1 MSRVLRTNIFLSSSV
16 VLTYLFLYIPIFIL
30 VVFSFNNATFPSPWV
45 GFTWRWY
52 QEFLQSEELWQ
63 ALSNSFIVAISST
76 VLSCCFGLGAI
87 YCTAQKSMIEKLF
100 FSFYGSVVVPEIILA
115 VALLTIFSVLQI
127 PLGITT
133 LIIAHTMLGLGY
145 VIPILYTSFLEI
157 NKDLLEA
164 SEDLGA
170 SPTQTFRQV
179 IFPLMLPSLCA
190 AALLVFIIS
199 FDDFLFAFFCA
210 GSSVTTLS
218 LYIFGMLRSGISPM
232 VNALSTVLLLL
243 SSLLVFIFCWL
254 NTRTNVL

>member
-1 MSRVLRTNIFLSSSV
+1 MSKVLRSNIFLSSSV
-16 VLTYLFLYIPIFIL
+16 IFTYLFLYIPIFIL

-52 QEFLQSEELWQ
+52 QEFLQNEELWQ

-76 VLSCCFGLGAI
+76 ILSCLFGLGAI
-87 YCTAQKSMIEKLF
+87 YYTAQNSRIDRLF
-100 FSFYGSVVVPEIILA
+100 FSFYGSVIVPEIILA
-115 VALLTIFSVLQI
+115 VALLTVFSFLQI
-127 PLGITT
+127 PLGIPT
-133 LIIAHTMLGLGY
+133 LIVAHTMLGLGY
-145 VIPILYTSFLEI
+145 VIPILYTSFSEI

-170 SPTQTFRQV
+170 SSSQTFIRV
-179 IFPLMLPSLCA
+179 ILPLLIPSLCA

-243 SSLLVFIFCWL
+243 SSLLVLIFCWL
-254 NTRTNVL
+254 NTRTNIL